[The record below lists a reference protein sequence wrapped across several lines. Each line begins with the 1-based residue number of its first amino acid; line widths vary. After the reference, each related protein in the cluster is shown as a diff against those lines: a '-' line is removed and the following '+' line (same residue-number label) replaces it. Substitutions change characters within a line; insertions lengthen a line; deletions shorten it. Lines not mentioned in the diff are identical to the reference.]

1 MFATVQPC
9 RTIILS
15 QLRRLILLCVVLL
28 ATTAT
33 CDAQKRSALVIG
45 NENYQNISRS
55 PKAIADATAVAKS
68 LSARGFG
75 MVSPYFDVTRS
86 AMSAT
91 LESFSKSARPGDLVV
106 FYFVGNGIGLRSQ
119 IVLLPVDVPP
129 ARQGDESR
137 VTSASLALDDIIRKL
152 QGTGAKVIAVI
163 DAARDNPFDR
173 PGVEPLDVS
182 IGFNA
187 VSQPL
192 AKSFVL
198 FSAGPGEV
206 SYPLLAS
213 KDERGLSIFASAFLS
228 QLDAADAPVS
238 EFALRIRGAVQ
249 DQTRRYHLDQKP
261 AWYGADIAGT
271 YLSGRSVGSYPSTL
285 KVHSKLDGARRFKL
299 WEIGSLE
306 EQLPDQ
312 DECEP
317 LGKRYSDQLE
327 RETGTNVR
335 FWVRI
340 RTGDLGYCQRFQ
352 NQWVVEYFDRDIQD
366 ALILNL
372 RN

>member
-1 MFATVQPC
+1 MFATVRP
-9 RTIILS
+9 RLTVIS
-15 QLRRLILLCVVLL
+15 LRLHRFALLCVLLL
-28 ATTAT
+28 AAT
-33 CDAQKRSALVIG
+33 SNCHAQKRSAFVVG

-55 PKAIADATAVAKS
+55 PNAIADATAVAKS
-68 LSARGFG
+68 LGAHGFG
-75 MVSPYFDVTRS
+75 LVSPYLDLTRS
-86 AMSAT
+86 AMSVA
-91 LESFSKSARPGDLVV
+91 LESFAKSTRPGDLVI
-106 FYFVGNGIGLRSQ
+106 FYFVGNGIGLKSQ
-119 IVLLPVDVPP
+119 ILLLPVDVPP
-129 ARQGDESR
+129 ARLGDESR
-137 VTSASLALDDIIRKL
+137 TTSAALALDDIIRKL
-152 QGTGAKVIAVI
+152 QGTGAKVICII

-173 PGVEPLDVS
+173 PGVEPLDVNV
-182 IGFNA
+182 GFDA
-187 VSQPL
+187 ISQPV

-206 SYPLLAS
+206 SYPRLKP
-213 KDERGLSIFASAFLS
+213 KDGSGLSIFASAVVS

-238 EFALRIRGAVQ
+238 GFAAKVRAAVQ
-249 DQTRRYHLDQKP
+249 DQTRRYNLDQNP
-261 AWYGADIAGT
+261 ASYVADIAGT
-271 YLSGRSVGSYPSTL
+271 YLSGRSAASYPSIL
-285 KVHSKLDGARRFKL
+285 KVYAKPDGARRFKL
-299 WEIGSLE
+299 WEIGPLE

-327 RETGTNVR
+327 RETGINVR